1 MKRLVLPMIAAVA
14 VSLGAAACTPA
25 NAFGGW
31 PKDQRPFEP
40 IFATHG
46 GSHFGA
52 DVAQVTPVHARK
64 RYYRKY
70 RHYRYPR
77 YRHRYYDSPVFGFY
91 GYPRYR
97 HRYYYDPYY
106 YDPYY
111 YRSPGFGFGLTF
123 GF

>member
-1 MKRLVLPMIAAVA
+1 MAAAVA
-14 VSLGAAACTPA
+14 VSFGIAASTPA

-40 IFATHG
+40 VFAYHG
-46 GSHFGA
+46 GSHFGS

-64 RYYRKY
+64 RYYR
-70 RHYRYPR
+70 RHSHYRYPR
-77 YRHRYYDSPVFGFY
+77 YRHRYYDRPAFGIY
-91 GYPRYR
+91 AYPRR
-97 HRYYYDPYY
+97 HRYYDPYY

-111 YRSPGFGFGLTF
+111 YRRPGVGFGLTF

>member
-1 MKRLVLPMIAAVA
+1 MRRLILPMAAAVA
-14 VSLGAAACTPA
+14 VSFGVAASTPA

-40 IFATHG
+40 VFAYDG

-64 RYYRKY
+64 RYYR
-70 RHYRYPR
+70 RHSHYRYPR
-77 YRHRYYDSPVFGFY
+77 YRYGYYDRPAFGFY
-91 GYPRYR
+91 AYPRR

-111 YRSPGFGFGLTF
+111 YRRPGVGFGLTF